1 MSYIIDEIMKEKEK
15 QNAVILAH
23 LYVDGE
29 VQEIAD
35 FCGDSYYLS
44 QMAQKTDADVL
55 VFCGVEF
62 MAESAK
68 ILNPEKTVLM
78 PARDAD
84 CPMAHMAT
92 VEQIREYREK
102 YDDLAVVCYI
112 NSTTE
117 IKAYSDVAVTS
128 SNAKKVISN
137 VPNKHILFIPDQ
149 NLGGFLAPQFPDK
162 EFHFVDGYC
171 HVHNFIDPK
180 QVEALKAE
188 HPNAKIAAHPEC
200 AAPVRAMADYL
211 GSTTGILKYTA
222 STDAEEF
229 IILTEIGVAH
239 RLRLDNPDKKFFFTE
254 TRPVCPNM
262 KKVTLEKVL
271 RVLKDHNDPIEVAP
285 DIAERA
291 KNCLIRMHQWGG

>member
-1 MSYIIDEIMKEKEK
+1 MASIVEEILEEKQK

-29 VQEIAD
+29 VQDIAD

-44 QMAQKTDADVL
+44 QMAAKTDASTII
-55 VFCGVEF
+55 FCGVEF

-68 ILNPEKTVLM
+68 ILNPEKLVLM
-78 PARDAD
+78 PERTAD

-92 VEQIREYREK
+92 PDQVKEYRER

-117 IKAYSDVAVTS
+117 IKAVSDVCVTS
-128 SNAKKVISN
+128 SNAKTVISN
-137 VPNKHILFIPDQ
+137 IPNKHILFIPDQ
-149 NLGGFLAPQFPDK
+149 NLGGFLAPMFPEK
-162 EFHFVDGYC
+162 QFHFVDGYC
-171 HVHNFIDPK
+171 PTHNFMEFSEV
-180 QVEALKAE
+180 QELKRL
-188 HPNAKIAAHPEC
+188 HPDAKVACHPEC
-200 AAPVRAMADYL
+200 AEPIRALSDYC
-211 GSTTGILKYTA
+211 GSTTGILKYA
-222 STDAEEF
+222 SATDAKEF

-239 RLRLDNPDKKFFFTE
+239 RLRLDNEGKTFYFTK

-271 RVLKDHNDPIEVAP
+271 RVLKDHKDPIEVDP

-291 KNCLIRMHQWGG
+291 KGCLIKMHQWGG